1 MWVYHVCVILDLRIR
16 PEDSARF
23 SPGQL
28 VCHKRYGYRGV
39 VADLDS
45 KCMAD
50 DAWYVKNQTQPVR
63 NQPWYHVLVDGSDA
77 TTYAAQ
83 ENLEPDHSGEPVSH
97 PLVQRI
103 FVGFEGGRYILHE
116 DQNPD

>member
-1 MWVYHVCVILDLRIR
+1 
-16 PEDSARF
+16 
-23 SPGQL
+23 
-28 VCHKRYGYRGV
+28 
-39 VADLDS
+39 
-45 KCMAD
+45 MAD